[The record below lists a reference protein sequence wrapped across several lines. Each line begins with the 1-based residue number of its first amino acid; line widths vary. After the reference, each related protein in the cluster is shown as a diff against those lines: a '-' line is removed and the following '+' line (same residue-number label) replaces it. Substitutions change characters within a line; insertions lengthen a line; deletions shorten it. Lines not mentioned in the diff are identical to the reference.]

1 MKKIFIL
8 LILTLAVTSCGFDDS
23 TIGII
28 GGADGPTAIVV
39 GTKADGST
47 AIVVKTKADEL
58 DEMPVIDGLP
68 TPPGD
73 FESASQVGKNT
84 VIVTENVTADM
95 RDEYIS
101 RLEDAGFAVGL
112 PISDGDITAVSLENE
127 RYIMTVVLNKTSLTT
142 TVTEK

>member
-39 GTKADGST
+39 GTKAD
-47 AIVVKTKADEL
+47 EL

-68 TPPGD
+68 RPPGD

>member
-39 GTKADGST
+39 G
-47 AIVVKTKADEL
+47 TKADEL

-101 RLEDAGFAVGL
+101 RLEDAGLLTGL

-127 RYIMTVVLNKTSLTT
+127 RYIVSVVLNKTDLTT
-142 TVTEK
+142 TVTEKEFLGIFGFAQ

>member
-39 GTKADGST
+39 G
-47 AIVVKTKADEL
+47 TKADEL

-127 RYIMTVVLNKTSLTT
+127 RYIMSVVLNKTDLTT

>member
-39 GTKADGST
+39 GTKAD
-47 AIVVKTKADEL
+47 EL

-84 VIVTENVTADM
+84 VIVTENVTDDM
-95 RDEYIS
+95 CGEYIN
-101 RLEDAGFAVGL
+101 RLEDAGLLTGL
-112 PISDGDITAVSLENE
+112 PISDGDITAVNFENE
-127 RYIMTVVLNKTSLTT
+127 RYIVSVVLNKTDLTT

>member
-39 GTKADGST
+39 GTKAD
-47 AIVVKTKADEL
+47 EL

-95 RDEYIS
+95 CGEYIS

>member
-1 MKKIFIL
+1 MKKILIA

-39 GTKADGST
+39 G
-47 AIVVKTKADEL
+47 TKADEL

-95 RDEYIS
+95 CGEYIS

>member
-39 GTKADGST
+39 GTKAD
-47 AIVVKTKADEL
+47 EL

-84 VIVTENVTADM
+84 VIVTENVTTDM

>member
-39 GTKADGST
+39 G
-47 AIVVKTKADEL
+47 TKADEL